1 MMVRWI
7 PFFMN
12 VTALMIWLKLQS
24 RRLSQLSLWQLITV
38 ISAVSYVMVVGYLT
52 LAPTSNA
59 FVTDQQVAPMMI
71 DKAPVNLIPFWSTSA
86 DFYQNVLMMIP
97 MGVYLA
103 LLLPNF
109 KFKDMM
115 LTGTLIGIG
124 IESMQFV
131 LDQAINLLRWVDIN
145 DILTNAVGVM
155 LGWLLMKGL
164 AHTRIDHIIR
174 KFRVD
179 LY

>member
-1 MMVRWI
+1 
-7 PFFMN
+7 MN

-86 DFYQNVLMMIP
+86 DFYQNVLMMIQWACIWH
-97 MGVYLA
+97 YYCRTS
-103 LLLPNF
+103 NS
-109 KFKDMM
+109 K
-115 LTGTLIGIG
+115 I
-124 IESMQFV
+124 
-131 LDQAINLLRWVDIN
+131 
-145 DILTNAVGVM
+145 
-155 LGWLLMKGL
+155 
-164 AHTRIDHIIR
+164 
-174 KFRVD
+174 
-179 LY
+179 

>member
-71 DKAPVNLIPFWSTSA
+71 GKAPVNLIPFWSTSA

-103 LLLPNF
+103 LLAPSF
-109 KFKDMM
+109 KLKDVV
-115 LTGTLIGIG
+115 LTGTLVGIG
-124 IESMQFV
+124 IESLQLI
-131 LDQAINLLRWVDIN
+131 LDITVNLSRWVDIN
-145 DILTNAVGVM
+145 DVLTNAFGVM
-155 LGWLLMKGL
+155 VGWLILRGL
-164 AHTRIDHIIR
+164 AHTKVKAFINL
-174 KFRVD
+174 FLVN
-179 LY
+179 L